1 MARSSPLPRARRAL
15 SLNDV
20 LDQLGAISA
29 IADLGDQDSVVVLV
43 ALLDHANQHIRLAS
57 ARALTVLH
65 ARRAYPS
72 LVRAAKRE
80 TSEHRQKMLEASEAL
95 REGRDVAMDSRYVS
109 AAAPSNVLVAR
120 AEREKGEQGDERA
133 DERSWHRRQ
142 NEREHVPTK
151 YALLVSTGLRSHE
164 RRSSLS
170 SAPRDLRRPRRDP

>member
-72 LVRAAKRE
+72 LIRAAKRE

-95 REGRDVAMDSRYVS
+95 REGRDVAMHARYDSAS
-109 AAAPSNVLVAR
+109 PPGNVLGALAVR
-120 AEREKGEQGDERA
+120 ATGVQG
-133 DERSWHRRQ
+133 
-142 NEREHVPTK
+142 
-151 YALLVSTGLRSHE
+151 
-164 RRSSLS
+164 
-170 SAPRDLRRPRRDP
+170 